1 MGVQVTLQLRG
12 INVSD
17 DAFVGLA
24 ESFTHGQLA
33 RNKGVD
39 TLTVIAADEAAA
51 PGVVEKA
58 VEKLR
63 HAADG
68 ARVAR
73 VSPGVVSVPELS
85 ALTGVDRETVR
96 KWTKREDF
104 PPLFDTLRGH
114 KLWLWR
120 EVIDW
125 VEHESGVVFGDRPP
139 STELERRLNSS
150 F

>member
-1 MGVQVTLQLRG
+1 MGVEITLHLRG
-12 INVSD
+12 IHAGAD
-17 DAFVGLA
+17 EFAGLA
-24 ESFTHGQLA
+24 EAFTYGELA
-33 RNKGVD
+33 RRKGVD
-39 TLTVIAADEAAA
+39 TLTVLAADEAAA
-51 PGVVEKA
+51 PGVVERA

-63 HAADG
+63 HAVDG
-68 ARVAR
+68 VRVVR

-85 ALTGVDRETVR
+85 ALTGIDRETVR

-104 PPLFDTLRGH
+104 PPMFDNLRGH

-125 VEHESGVVFGDRPP
+125 VERESGTGFDDRPP
-139 STELERRLNSS
+139 GAELERRLNSS